1 MSSSFSRNMKLLGEA
16 LNENAEKIIREAAIA
31 ASGEAIQRTPV
42 KTGKARINWKVSF
55 GTFKPGERKGPDTG
69 RAEANRQ
76 LASTEALI
84 NAANRI
90 KGWRIGSGSIIIGNS
105 VGYIADLD
113 RGTSRQA
120 MAGMSKFAI
129 AAAQD
134 VLRKGKLLKK
144 NG

>member
-1 MSSSFSRNMKLLGEA
+1 MKMKLLGDV
-16 LNENAEKIIREAAIA
+16 LNENVEKTIRKAAIA
-31 ASGEAIQRTPV
+31 ASKEAIQRTPV
-42 KTGKARINWKVSF
+42 KTGKARISWKVSF
-55 GTFKPGERKGPDTG
+55 ATFKPGERKGPNTG
-69 RAEANRQ
+69 RVEVNRQ

-90 KGWRIGSGSIIIGNS
+90 KGWRVGSGSIIIGNS
-105 VGYIADLD
+105 VDYIVDLD